1 MRRLNHPNTADIQ
14 LDAVLAA
21 LSDPVRRLIAC
32 RLSACTDEQ
41 ACLAFEL
48 PVSKS
53 TASHHFRVL
62 REAGVIRQEYEGTSI
77 MNSLRREDLEQRFP
91 GLLQA
96 VFDAQNSAEA
106 EAERKAAPAETG

>member
-1 MRRLNHPNTADIQ
+1 MVRTLNHPNTADIQ
-14 LDAVLAA
+14 LDSILAA
-21 LSDPVRRLIAC
+21 LSDPVRRTIAC
-32 RLSACTDEQ
+32 RLSHCTEEQ

-62 REAGVIRQEYEGTSI
+62 REAGVIRQEYEGTAI
-77 MNSLRREDLEQRFP
+77 MNSLRSDDLERRFP

-96 VFDAQNSAEA
+96 VFDAQHAGEREANAEP
-106 EAERKAAPAETG
+106 ES

>member
-1 MRRLNHPNTADIQ
+1 MRRLSHPNAEDIQ
-14 LDAVLAA
+14 LDGVLAA

-32 RLSACTDEQ
+32 RLSHCDDNQ
-41 ACLAFEL
+41 ACLTFEL

-77 MNSLRREDLEQRFP
+77 MNSLRREDLQNRFP

-96 VFDAQNSAEA
+96 VFDAQNAAEA
-106 EAERKAAPAETG
+106 SSAIAE